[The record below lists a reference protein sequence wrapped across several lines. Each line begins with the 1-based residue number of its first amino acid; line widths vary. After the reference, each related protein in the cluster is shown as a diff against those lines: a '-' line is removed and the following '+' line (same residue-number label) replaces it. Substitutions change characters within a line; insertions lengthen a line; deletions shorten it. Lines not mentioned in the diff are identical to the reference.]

1 MTDLT
6 VHKLN
11 HLGEEKITWP
21 GRMLARSANAVVLE
35 AAFTRGPLDLG
46 YVVLKPGDRFIEHY
60 FFDRWYNIFEIYD
73 VDDGAFKGWY
83 CNVTRPAVLEANDLR
98 AEDLVLDVFAPP
110 AGEALALDE
119 DEFAALALADEDA
132 RQARAALNELLR
144 LAAVGALPRTRG
156 D

>member
-1 MTDLT
+1 MMQFI

-11 HLGEEKITWP
+11 HLGEEKIAWP
-21 GRMLARSANAVVLE
+21 GRVLARTDNAIVLE
-35 AAFTRGPLDLG
+35 ATFTHGPLDLG

-83 CNVTRPAVLEANDLR
+83 CNVTRPARLEADDLS
-98 AEDLVLDVFAPP
+98 AEDLALDVFARPGG
-110 AGEALALDE
+110 AALALDE
-119 DEFAALALADEDA
+119 DEFAALPLAEEDA
-132 RQARAALNELLR
+132 RQARAALRELLR
-144 LAAVGALPRTRG
+144 LAAEGALPHTLE